1 MLSDKID
8 EKIESLRSNE
18 IKRLDEKF
26 LTLDKK
32 MDEKFLTLDKKMDSQ
47 FKWIVAQVVAITISW
62 LIPILLK
69 IFFP

>member
-1 MLSDKID
+1 
-8 EKIESLRSNE
+8 
-18 IKRLDEKF
+18 
-26 LTLDKK
+26 